1 MRLYISRLNLCAH
14 TIIFNYLYVIF
25 KVTPEIFD
33 NKYFFQSQ
41 FGYSFGCGVPQGIA
55 SSPKET
61 FMFGNPKPAGGD
73 FYQLIGKQSQQASF
87 GGT

>member
-1 MRLYISRLNLCAH
+1 MCTYNY
-14 TIIFNYLYVIF
+14 IFNYLYVYLKLHPRFLI
-25 KVTPEIFD
+25 I
-33 NKYFFQSQ
+33 NIFFQSQ